1 MIITVQ
7 NFRTL
12 THSAYYIQAH
22 RKTMKMPLFPL
33 SSHIL
38 PNGRMALRIFEP
50 RYVRMVKE
58 ACATNMGFVICM
70 LNSDGVKADN
80 TDIFE
85 LATVCKVVD
94 FDVLDDGLLGVTVEG
109 VECVKVSNVET
120 ERDGLRIGNCEPS
133 PKWTCDIC
141 LQDIYPIDARLKE
154 IFERYPEVSSLYHT
168 TPFDDPLW
176 VIERWI
182 ELLPLGAEQKQ
193 HFLLQQDCIAVFNY
207 LSELIE

>member
-1 MIITVQ
+1 
-7 NFRTL
+7 
-12 THSAYYIQAH
+12 
-22 RKTMKMPLFPL
+22 MKMPLFPL

-58 ACATNMGFVICM
+58 ACANNMGFVICM
-70 LNSDGVKADN
+70 LNSEGLQTDN
-80 TDIFE
+80 SDIFE
-85 LATVCKVVD
+85 LGTVCKVVD

-109 VECVKVSNVET
+109 IECVKVSNIDT
-120 ERDGLRIGNCEPS
+120 EDDGLRVGNCLPQA
-133 PKWTCDIC
+133 KWIC
-141 LQDIYPIDARLKE
+141 ESTIQELHPIDARLKE
-154 IFERYPEVSSLYHT
+154 IFERYPEVSSLYQV

-176 VIERWI
+176 VINRWI

-193 HFLLQQDCIAVFNY
+193 HFLLQQDYKAVFNY